1 MAMCGLFIQA
11 RSLVVRGSTVGR
23 CIVYSSI
30 VYSSIACESILY
42 TKAWSLVT
50 GERSVV
56 LAARLLP
63 VGRSSYTGV
72 WIHLHLHRCVDTVGS
87 SYTGVSSQMVLHSED
102 PLSIVWIIH
111 NKLTI

>member
-23 CIVYSSI
+23 CI